1 MRELREKQD
10 EYEILKKNEDE
21 FNMKWQIVL
30 NLIRIL
36 YVEIRYKM
44 QDFILLEDNIYDL
57 LM

>member
-1 MRELREKQD
+1 MKELREKQD

-21 FNMKWQIVL
+21 FNIKWQIVL